1 MSGDTD
7 GLHAHLQGG
16 FTTVCR
22 CWAITRTDGQTFG
35 FTDHDMELRFD
46 GLTFKASTGLT
57 AAAIEQATG
66 LSIDNSEAMGALS
79 DAAVREDDI
88 EAGRF
93 DGAEVRA
100 WLVNWANPDQRALQ
114 FRGSI
119 GELRR
124 AGGAFHAELRGL
136 TDLLNR
142 PLGRLYQKPCTA
154 VLGDKNCRFNMDA
167 PGYWVEA
174 DISGFDGGTLLR
186 LSGGETADEGW
197 FSRGRLDVLS
207 GPAKGLWASVQHDR
221 QVEAGRQITLWSG
234 IGGGLSVGD
243 RVRLTAGCDKRMQTC
258 RLKFN
263 NLLNFQ
269 GFPDLPG
276 EDWVMSV
283 PKQNKAN
290 TGGSIR

>member
-1 MSGDTD
+1 MAGDKQ
-7 GLHAHLQGG
+7 GLHAHLQSGL
-16 FTTVCR
+16 TTVCR
-22 CWAITRTDGQTFG
+22 CWAITRTDGQEYG

-46 GLTFKASTGLT
+46 GLVFKASTGLT

-79 DAAVREDDI
+79 DASVRDEDI

-100 WLVNWANPDQRALQ
+100 WLVNWANLDQRMLQ

-142 PLGRLYQKPCTA
+142 PLGRVYQKPCTA
-154 VLGDKNCRFNMDA
+154 VLGDRVCRFNIVT
-167 PGYWVEA
+167 PGYSVEA
-174 DISGFDGGTLLR
+174 EILGFDGGTLLR
-186 LSGGETADEGW
+186 LLGGETADEAW
-197 FSRGRLDVLS
+197 FERGRLDVVS
-207 GPAKGLWASVQHDR
+207 GPANGLWASIKQDSRIDV
-221 QVEAGRQITLWSG
+221 GREITLWSS
-234 IGGGLSVGD
+234 IGGGLAIGD
-243 RVRLTAGCDKRMQTC
+243 RVKLTAGCDKRMETC

-263 NLLNFQ
+263 NTLNFQ

-276 EDWVMSV
+276 EDWVMAV
-283 PKQNKAN
+283 PKKNKPN
-290 TGGSIR
+290 KGGSIR